1 MTPISLKQF
10 VLCKNNTDISFPQV
24 NCVHWAV
31 KETEKCNSYCT
42 LKQKNVGLSI
52 CTTCSERKPI
62 FDSKKNFGA
71 LPPQQQLKQLLPQ
84 VPYIAET
91 VDNNDDSFTTKAKKY
106 STAEASQF
114 IQGKVSEEVY
124 EKRKTIC
131 MECPHKSN
139 PKPDEESIGW
149 CKKCGCGSK
158 NTRAALSNK
167 LWIPAVDCPL
177 KKFGKEVGKG
187 FNASD
192 ALDSV
197 KGTIQSI
204 GNLFMKETYEE
215 EKQEK
220 IDKQE

>member
-10 VLCKNNTDISFPQV
+10 VPCKNNSEIAFPQV
-24 NCVHWAV
+24 NCTHWAV
-31 KETEKCNSYCT
+31 KETETCTSYCT
-42 LKQKNVGLSI
+42 LKKRGVGLAF
-52 CTTCSERKPI
+52 CTTCPERKPI
-62 FDSKKNFGA
+62 FDPKKHINMP
-71 LPPQQQLKQLLPQ
+71 LPQQQLKELLPQ
-84 VPYIAET
+84 VPYITET
-91 VDNNDDSFTTKAKKY
+91 FDNNDDSFATKTKKY
-106 STAEASQF
+106 ANAETSQF

-124 EKRKTIC
+124 EKRKAIC
-131 MECPHKSN
+131 LECPHKSN

-187 FNASD
+187 FNTSD
-192 ALDSV
+192 AIDSV

-204 GNLFMKETYEE
+204 GSLFKKEESD
-215 EKQEK
+215 EKK
-220 IDKQE
+220 NN